1 MLKLVDKKA
10 TLKFIPE
17 SEKDD
22 PNPVTFY
29 IKPEDN
35 RLRLK
40 RKALLRL
47 GGSGD
52 GKGFILGRASDDDWL
67 DYYAARIDKIENV
80 EGAESL
86 SVKEIISQLPGNIGA
101 EVESFINENS
111 EMMLDQVK
119 N

>member
-1 MLKLVDKKA
+1 VLKLVDPKA

-17 SEKDD
+17 SVKGDD
-22 PNPVTFY
+22 KPVTFH

-40 RKALLRL
+40 RKTLLRL
-47 GGSGD
+47 GSAPD
-52 GKGFILGRASDDDWL
+52 GKGFVLGRASDDDWL
-67 DYYAARIDKIENV
+67 DYYVARIDRIENV
-80 EGAESL
+80 EGVASDM
-86 SVKEIISQLPGNIGA
+86 VREILERLPGKIGM
-101 EVESFINENS
+101 EVEEYITEHS